1 MKAICAISLV
11 LGLVGGDGTPA
22 AQAAQ
27 APRAGTAMQAKDGDV
42 LLIEGD
48 ARVKLIRRREANA
61 TAVYNPAER
70 WLVLMIDYARGGK
83 PPDGGIDADFSYQ
96 EVAQWPLGERWSG
109 AVVLDEY
116 SVAGEFSSAIAAIG
130 LTTDNGLIQLLGG
143 PQASLFR
150 DPAAASVIAFRG
162 STRGG
167 AGNRPPAETEARLVA
182 QASRNAQNNGRVPG
196 NFATGVAMTADVSG
210 GVVMNPPPPGSQP
223 VRVGGS
229 ITKPT
234 QTVRVEAVKPQRAIE
249 AGVSGMVIIEA
260 TIGTD
265 GSVTEA
271 KVLRSIPL
279 LDEPALAAVRQWK
292 FTPTLLNGVPV
303 PIIMTV
309 TVNFP

>member
-210 GVVMNPPPPGSQP
+210 GVVMNPQIGHARSRFTWRVPRLGAYAGAVAPPG
-223 VRVGGS
+223 RG
-229 ITKPT
+229 
-234 QTVRVEAVKPQRAIE
+234 
-249 AGVSGMVIIEA
+249 
-260 TIGTD
+260 
-265 GSVTEA
+265 
-271 KVLRSIPL
+271 
-279 LDEPALAAVRQWK
+279 
-292 FTPTLLNGVPV
+292 
-303 PIIMTV
+303 
-309 TVNFP
+309 